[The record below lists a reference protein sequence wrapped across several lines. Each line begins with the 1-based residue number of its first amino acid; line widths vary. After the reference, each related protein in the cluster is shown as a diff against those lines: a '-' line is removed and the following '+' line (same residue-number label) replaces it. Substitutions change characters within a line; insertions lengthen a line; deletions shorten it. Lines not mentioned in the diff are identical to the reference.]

1 MSVSEVFLS
10 YLSGPFS
17 SPFIRGPFSHA
28 AASVFNVDA
37 LNKFKFYVC
46 VFFVVCLFCFVF
58 NADYA
63 TELFK
68 NMSLT
73 VVVLT

>member
-10 YLSGPFS
+10 HLSGPFS

-46 VFFVVCLFCFVF
+46 VVFLLFACFV
-58 NADYA
+58 
-63 TELFK
+63 LFLMQIMLL
-68 NMSLT
+68 NYLRICP
-73 VVVLT
+73 